1 SDASLPEQVLP
12 VNQESPRLKARG
24 VSNSHTYIVSA
35 MQINA
40 EGQITIPPDIREQ
53 LGLLS
58 GTEIQLEVMGDTL
71 VLRKKPPSERGS
83 SLIQM
88 MRGKATSNLGTDEI
102 LQLTR
107 GDE

>member
-1 SDASLPEQVLP
+1 
-12 VNQESPRLKARG
+12 
-24 VSNSHTYIVSA
+24 

-53 LGLLS
+53 LGLLP
-58 GTEIQLEVMGDTL
+58 GTEIQFEVMGDTL
-71 VLRKKPPSERGS
+71 ELRKKPPSERGI

-88 MRGKATSNLGTDEI
+88 MRGKATSGLGTDEI

>member
-1 SDASLPEQVLP
+1 
-12 VNQESPRLKARG
+12 
-24 VSNSHTYIVSA
+24 

-53 LGLLS
+53 LGLIP
-58 GTEIQLEVMGDTL
+58 GTEIQLEVMGNTL
-71 VLRKKPPSERGS
+71 QLRKKPPSDRGI

-88 MRGKATSNLGTDEI
+88 MRAKATSGLGTDDI

-107 GDE
+107 SDE